1 VFREAELKDKKIG
14 GNFKMKKVLTLVL
27 TLALAITLS
36 ACGGQRESSNEIV
49 VNVLD
54 ELPDETITIQ
64 FWHIYGQGK
73 SALLDQMIA
82 EFEALYPNIEVD
94 SVSQGSYTD
103 LLSKTKKAIGTGVT
117 PDIVVGYPDHFA
129 EYMDL
134 GGIIPL
140 DKFIEHET
148 WGVDLDDF
156 VDSYVEE
163 NQQYSEGMFSMPYSK
178 STEMLVYNKTYF
190 SAQGYEFTDNQVLTW
205 EELED
210 MAATMVGDGANQC
223 EFLIN
228 YDSSANLFINSSKQ
242 WGAGYTDDDGNI
254 LVDNP
259 TTRDMLNYFK
269 GLIDSKVLALP
280 LQWEEAYGSKNFLA
294 KDVCM
299 TVGSTAGISYNDPAK
314 NLAPAEQ
321 FEIGILPI
329 PQFEGKTQAA
339 MQQGPNIAIMENA
352 DDAERLASWLFLKFL
367 TNSENTARWAIDT
380 GYLPVRKSGFES
392 DLYQAFLNNPDPD
405 YLVESDSA
413 NAAYAQIGYNK
424 YDPAFAGIGK
434 ISSAKAREEAG
445 YALEAVY
452 VGTKTVEEAI
462 QEMIKQLTW

>member
-1 VFREAELKDKKIG
+1 
-14 GNFKMKKVLTLVL
+14 MKKVLTLVL
-27 TLALAITLS
+27 TLALIFTLS
-36 ACGGQRESSNEIV
+36 ACGGKREDSGEIV

-54 ELPDETITIQ
+54 ELPAETTTIQ

-73 SALLDQMIA
+73 AALLDKMIA
-82 EFEALYPNIEVD
+82 EFEAEYPNIKVD
-94 SVSQGSYTD
+94 SVSQGSYSD

-117 PDIVVGYPDHFA
+117 PDVIVGYPDHFA
-129 EYMDL
+129 EYIDL

-140 DKFIEHET
+140 DKFIESEK
-148 WGVDLDDF
+148 WGVDLNDF
-156 VDSYVEE
+156 VDSYVAE
-163 NQQYSEGMFSMPYSK
+163 NQQYSDGMYSMPYSK

-205 EELED
+205 EEIET
-210 MAATMVGDGANQC
+210 MADKMVGTGDNQC
-223 EFLIN
+223 EFMIN
-228 YDSSANLFINSSKQ
+228 YDSSANLFINASKQ

-259 TTRDMLNYFK
+259 TTKSMLDYFK
-269 GLIDSKVLALP
+269 GLIDEDILALP
-280 LQWEEAYGSKNFLA
+280 LEWEEAYGSKNFLA

-314 NLAPAEQ
+314 QLEPAEQ
-321 FEIGILPI
+321 FDIGVLPI
-329 PQFEGKTQAA
+329 PQFDGKTEAA
-339 MQQGPNIAIMENA
+339 MQQGPNIAVMENA
-352 DDAERLASWLFLKFL
+352 DDAERLASWLFLTFL

-380 GYLPVRKSGFES
+380 GYLPVRKSGFAS
-392 DLYQAFLNNPDPD
+392 TLYQEFLNNPDAD

-445 YALEAVY
+445 YAFEAVY
-452 VGTKTVEEAI
+452 VGTLTVEQALE
-462 QEMIKQLTW
+462 EMIKQLTW